1 MHKISERIGREV
13 KQEATMGEKNG
24 KRRGAS
30 KEESTKQWRKED
42 AKMTVFISKECADG
56 MRLVVHL
63 NMITKPY

>member
-1 MHKISERIGREV
+1 
-13 KQEATMGEKNG
+13 MGEKNG
-24 KRRGAS
+24 KKRGAS